1 MWQLSGL
8 LIWFL
13 LVVDS
18 AKSIGSYLQDVE
30 LVAQTPRVRSFN
42 TVYYYPS
49 YVKGQDPVEEYNR
62 RRLHVDTARFME
74 DDGGSSSSL
83 MPPPPEAKK
92 SRPPSQR
99 SKLRKPNRLHAAA
112 GAARAEDHDY
122 NYWKVRQ
129 SSGLPRYIKDDVEL
143 FEVDEHNRIKSRRK
157 GMKQRRDRDRRTR
170 MIAPERPEAPVTEAP
185 RRYEQS
191 DPQVFAY
198 ERPGS
203 AEVSIERA
211 NQVQQPLAPWD
222 SKYFQFFE
230 LFGDGSYVAGGRR
243 GNDQHYV
250 EQLER
255 ASQGAGVFQK
265 KVKWAD
271 KNGGFGEHY
280 WDLNHV
286 GQQTDADGHTTDG

>member
-8 LIWFL
+8 LIGL
-13 LVVDS
+13 LLLMIDT
-18 AKSIGSYLQDVE
+18 AQSIGSYLQDVE
-30 LVAQTPRVRSFN
+30 LVAPTPNVRSFN

-74 DDGGSSSSL
+74 DDDDDGRSSL
-83 MPPPPEAKK
+83 MPPPEGATK
-92 SRPPSQR
+92 RPRSSQR
-99 SKLRKPNRLHAAA
+99 SKLRKPHQLQLAA
-112 GAARAEDHDY
+112 GNRAEEHDY

-143 FEVDEHNRIKSRRK
+143 FDVDEHNRIKRRRK
-157 GMKQRRDRDRRTR
+157 VKRRPDRRHAR
-170 MIAPERPEAPVTEAP
+170 MIPDPPEVTEAP

-198 ERPGS
+198 ERPS
-203 AEVSIERA
+203 TTEVSIERA
-211 NQVQQPLAPWD
+211 NQVQQAVAPWD

-230 LFGDGSYVAGGRR
+230 LFGDGSYAAGGRR

-271 KNGGFGEHY
+271 KHGGFGEHY

-286 GQQTDADGHTTDG
+286 GQQSDADGHTSDG